1 MENKYRHRFHLL
13 ETGNYIYK
21 FQRKVGDTWYDL
33 RDDNRKLITEP
44 NIYRANGKLQELNR

>member
-1 MENKYRHRFHLL
+1 MENRLRHRFHHT

-33 RDDNRKLITEP
+33 RDNNRKLITEP
-44 NIYRANGKLQELNR
+44 NIYRANGKLEELRR